1 MNRPSTTARTIATLV
16 SLAYAVAL
24 YLSGVH
30 LQHGVKD
37 VVGYLP
43 TAAAFL
49 IGAWDLWL
57 WRLPGIQQV
66 CRRPWI
72 TGTWEA
78 TLQPTVESHVP
89 EGGNRGPI
97 TAYVV
102 IKQSFWSIAIRQY
115 TAESRSESRAA
126 AWANVSGGNQLTYMY
141 ANRPLQQFEDRSRPH
156 LGTTAL
162 DVVGLRPD
170 GLTGDYFTDRY
181 TKGDMAL
188 RLVDRTT
195 NHIDFAA
202 AQAHCDRAAQPQVA
216 TRKRMLLRAR
226 KPGK

>member
-1 MNRPSTTARTIATLV
+1 MGRPSTTTRIVATLV
-16 SLAYAVAL
+16 GLAYAVAL

-37 VVGYLP
+37 IVAYLP
-43 TAAAFL
+43 TVATFL
-49 IGAWDLWL
+49 VGAWDVWL
-57 WRLPGIQQV
+57 WHLPGAQQMSG
-66 CRRPWI
+66 RPWL
-72 TGTWEA
+72 TGTWAA
-78 TLQPTVESHVP
+78 TLQPTVDSHIP

-126 AWANVSGGNQLTYMY
+126 AWADASGGNQLTYMY
-141 ANRPLQQFEDRSRPH
+141 ANRPRQELEGRSRPH

-162 DVVGLRPD
+162 DVVGLRPS
-170 GLTGDYFTDRY
+170 GLTGEYFTDRY

-195 NHIDFAA
+195 KHIDFAS
-202 AQAHCDRAAQPQVA
+202 AQAHCEHAAHLHGSG
-216 TRKRMLLRAR
+216 RKRRLVGAR
-226 KPGK
+226 NSGK